1 MIVRISKGRFEL
13 DRVDE
18 IERLMAASEEALR
31 APLGVL
37 PGLVR
42 YYVGIDRETGAV
54 TNASVWRSIEDA
66 RAMNELRPML
76 AQRPVLEGA
85 GVVFEPITNH
95 EVLWS
100 LDP

>member
-13 DRVDE
+13 ERVDE
-18 IERLMAASEEALR
+18 VERLLAASEEALR
-31 APLGVL
+31 APLREL

-42 YYVGIDRETGAV
+42 YYVGIDRDVGAV
-54 TNASVWRSIEDA
+54 TNTSVWDTIEHA
-66 RAMNELRPML
+66 RAMNELQPML
-76 AQRPVLEGA
+76 AQRPLLEGA
-85 GVVFEPITNH
+85 GVVFETITNH

>member
-1 MIVRISKGRFEL
+1 MIVRISQGRFEL
-13 DRVDE
+13 ERVAE
-18 IERLMAASEEALR
+18 VERLLAASEEALR
-31 APLGVL
+31 APLREL

-42 YYVGIDRETGAV
+42 YYVGIDRDVGTV
-54 TNASVWRSIEDA
+54 TNTSVWDTIEHA
-66 RAMNELRPML
+66 LAMNELQPMQ
-76 AQRPVLEGA
+76 AQRPILEGE